1 MTARRTDMDR
11 LQELVRLHRM
21 GTGSRE
27 IARLLA
33 MSPNTERAYRRALEA
48 EALLQGPADALP
60 SLAELRE
67 AVLRHLPAPS
77 LPPQQRSKLESWSE
91 TISVLVGKGVR
102 PRAIYERLRTEHAGF
117 RGTYPQVKRLCRALA
132 RSQGP
137 SADQIAIP
145 VQTLAGEVAQVD
157 FGHVGKLFDPETVT
171 LREAWCFVMVLG
183 YSRKLVVRIVFDQR
197 TDTWLRLHAEAF
209 AELGGV
215 PETIVPDN
223 LKAAVIRA
231 AFSVNGP
238 KPTELNRSY
247 RELARHYGFKVDP
260 TPPYDAPKKGKVES
274 AVKYVK
280 RSFFA
285 GREKGD
291 VTEVRVA
298 LARWVDE
305 VADRRVHGTT
315 HCVPQEVFESEER
328 AALLALPARPY
339 EPVIWKEVKV
349 HPDTH
354 VVFERRLYSAPW
366 RLMGANLWLRATP
379 STVEIYDA
387 DENRVATHPRFGS
400 GPRSTIEDHLP
411 EYRRDLRHRSRDY
424 WEERAAKMG
433 EEVLDY
439 IVEVFDAD
447 DVLSQLRVVQ
457 MIVTHLEK
465 HPVERA
471 RAACR
476 RARFFGSHQYGA
488 LKDILRKALDFEP
501 LPTLVTPSTWGS
513 ETPSFARNV
522 DELLAGFEGVD
533 EPS

>member
-21 GTGSRE
+21 KTGSRE
-27 IARLLA
+27 VARLLM
-33 MSPNTERAYRRALEA
+33 MSPNTERSYRRALEI
-48 EALLQGPADALP
+48 ESLLHGPADELP
-60 SLAELRE
+60 SLQQLRE
-67 AVLRHLPAPS
+67 AVQRHVPAPS
-77 LPPQQRSKLESWSE
+77 LPPQQRSKLEAWSDAV
-91 TISVLVGKGVR
+91 SALVTKGVR
-102 PRAIYERLRTEHAGF
+102 PRAIFERLRMEHAEF
-117 RGTYPQVKRLCRALA
+117 NGTYPQVKRLCRALA
-132 RSQGP
+132 RSHGP

-145 VQTLAGEVAQVD
+145 VQTLAGEIAQVD

-183 YSRKLVVRIVFDQR
+183 FSRKLVVRIVFDQR
-197 TDTWLRLHAEAF
+197 TETWLQLHAEAF

-231 AFSVNGP
+231 AFLVSGP
-238 KPTELNRSY
+238 PSELNRSY

-260 TPPYDAPKKGKVES
+260 TPPYSPEKKGKVEA

-280 RSFFA
+280 RSFFV
-285 GREKGD
+285 GREKSD
-291 VTEVRVA
+291 VTETRIA
-298 LARWVDE
+298 LARWVNE
-305 VADRRVHGTT
+305 VADLRVHGAT
-315 HCVPQEVFESEER
+315 HCVPQELFESEER
-328 AALLALPARPY
+328 SALLPLPARPFD
-339 EPVIWKEVKV
+339 PVVWKQVKV

-366 RLMGANLWLRATP
+366 RLTGASLWLRATA

-387 DENRVATHPRFGS
+387 DNTRVATHQRR
-400 GPRSTIEDHLP
+400 GPGLRSTIEEHLP

-424 WEERAAKMG
+424 WEARAARMG
-433 EEVLDY
+433 DDVLAY
-439 IVEVFDAD
+439 IIEVFDAD
-447 DVLSQLRVVQ
+447 DVLSQLRAVQ
-457 MIVTHLEK
+457 MIVTHLET

-476 RARFFGSHQYGA
+476 RASFFGSHQYGA

-501 LPTLVTPSTWGS
+501 LPTPVAPSTWGNAK
-513 ETPSFARNV
+513 PSFARNV
-522 DELLAGFEGVD
+522 DELLAGFEALD
-533 EPS
+533 EPH